1 MTTEQTPSTG
11 MQLNRLEKDRKWT
24 SSWVEKNFTS
34 MNHQSVNTAFTCSTF
49 ASDFHPLATSANT
62 QSPRWR
68 LTHSVHCY
76 SLWSLERSVCS
87 HGTLTVGEDNQCA
100 WVCILLYGIR
110 VCHPASDFLLFPAV
124 PDWNGR
130 GSGSLSKQMLGT
142 EGKKLKKW
150 QKEKCPEK
158 EAREWQQWAGKDAAI
173 VVNSS
178 SASCR
183 LAESVSE
190 LRKELKKWLWEKKQT
205 TLRRPKSQ
213 TEKGKEKRKRRRLTG
228 GRDRWETRAAATMI
242 ETRCRPLQVHQGLGK
257 RREGE
262 REREME
268 LKGARLRWRLIEDDM
283 IRRKKWERCRQGR
296 REQKKRMRQTDKGK
310 GGWRGRKDE
319 TPETDFRS

>member
-142 EGKKLKKW
+142 EGK
-150 QKEKCPEK
+150 
-158 EAREWQQWAGKDAAI
+158 
-173 VVNSS
+173 N
-178 SASCR
+178 
-183 LAESVSE
+183 
-190 LRKELKKWLWEKKQT
+190 
-205 TLRRPKSQ
+205 
-213 TEKGKEKRKRRRLTG
+213 
-228 GRDRWETRAAATMI
+228 
-242 ETRCRPLQVHQGLGK
+242 
-257 RREGE
+257 
-262 REREME
+262 
-268 LKGARLRWRLIEDDM
+268 
-283 IRRKKWERCRQGR
+283 
-296 REQKKRMRQTDKGK
+296 
-310 GGWRGRKDE
+310 
-319 TPETDFRS
+319 